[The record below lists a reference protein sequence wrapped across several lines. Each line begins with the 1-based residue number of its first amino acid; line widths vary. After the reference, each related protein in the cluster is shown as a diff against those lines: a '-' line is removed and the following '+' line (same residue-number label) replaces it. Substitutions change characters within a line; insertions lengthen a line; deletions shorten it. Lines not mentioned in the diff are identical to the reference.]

1 MSRARTI
8 LAVVLIAVLVG
19 YQHFVMERMPEKIEE
34 DRTTRI
40 ENLPATAAVPTFLAS
55 LFLGSFRALAIDLF
69 WIQLQNL
76 RKERRFFEAQQVMEL
91 ISWLQPRNPEVWAL
105 LGWDGMYN
113 IPEGG
118 IEDAEKKWHWIRYGI
133 TKLHEGSV
141 WNPENPYLC
150 YELGRVLWHKVSW
163 RENGWFDMALI
174 TRIEQD
180 DELQDLLQ
188 EKKHEKDM
196 SPFVLGAHWLQK
208 ARRLIEAVPTEER
221 FSRATTQMGL
231 VLHPDTMDGLTY
243 HYHFME
249 AMYQWGLGNRG
260 AALEHLQKASRG
272 ARLMREKY
280 GQDRT
285 GPIHASRA
293 RLYDRLPPVIE
304 IGEKLV
310 GLDLESEEARGLR
323 EEALRLLEE
332 AMIEANSNI
341 ENGYILAR
349 LTFLKRQLSAHN
361 QENAD
366 AFEFNDGMNFASTLS
381 FGEGYMVNLGPFL
394 TDVDTYLIWIPP
406 PPAGKEA
413 PPRTITVT
421 VFSKGDV
428 PMRVR
433 ASNHAGEQLL
443 ETEIQ
448 EDERRTIEFQAKDHG
463 AYFLEVTARD
473 LSPEKAPPSRYYIQ
487 WLGTEPPLEDR

>member
-1 MSRARTI
+1 MSK
-8 LAVVLIAVLVG
+8 
-19 YQHFVMERMPEKIEE
+19 P
-34 DRTTRI
+34 
-40 ENLPATAAVPTFLAS
+40 
-55 LFLGSFRALAIDLF
+55 IDLAKALPC
-69 WIQLQNL
+69 WQGP
-76 RKERRFFEAQQVMEL
+76 V
-91 ISWLQPRNPEVWAL
+91 NPVP
-105 LGWDGMYN
+105 LG
-113 IPEGG
+113 GG
-118 IEDAEKKWHWIRYGI
+118 ISNHNFVVEDAGEKWNWIRYGI
-133 TKLHEGSV
+133 TKLHEGTV
-141 WNPENPYLC
+141 RNPENPYLC
-150 YELGRVLWHKVSW
+150 YELGRVLWHKASW

-231 VLHPDTMDGLTY
+231 LLHPDTMDGLTY

-260 AALEHLQKASRG
+260 AALEYLQKASLG
-272 ARLMREKY
+272 ARDLRKRY
-280 GQDRT
+280 GKART

-304 IGEKLV
+304 IGERLV

-332 AMIEANSNI
+332 AMIEADSNI
-341 ENGYILAR
+341 ENGYVLAR
-349 LTFLKRQLSAHN
+349 LAFLKRQLSAYN

-366 AFEFNDGMNFASTLS
+366 AFEFNDGMNFASNLS

-394 TDVDTYLIWIPP
+394 TDVDFHFIWIPP
-406 PPAGKEA
+406 PPAGQEA
-413 PPRTITVT
+413 PPRTVTVT
-421 VFSKGDV
+421 VSSKGDV

-433 ASNHAGEQLL
+433 ARNNAGEQLL
-443 ETEIQ
+443 ETQIPEG
-448 EDERRTIEFQAKDHG
+448 ERRSIEFQAQDPG

-473 LSPEKAPPSRYYIQ
+473 PSPEKAPPSRYHIQ
-487 WLGTEPPLEDR
+487 WRQTEPPLGNR